1 MLAPW
6 KKSYDQP
13 RQHSKKQ
20 GHYFANKGPSSQSY
34 DFSSSHVWMWELDHK
49 ESLASKNCCFW
60 TVVLEKTL
68 ESPLDCKEIQSVNS
82 KGNQTWIFIGRTDA
96 EAEVPILW
104 PPDAK
109 NWLIGKDLDAGKDGR
124 QEEKGMT
131 EDEMVGW
138 HHWLNGHEFEQAL
151 GVGDGWGSLACYSPW
166 GHKESETTERWI
178 EVNWWQY
185 RIRREKKKKCLP
197 LAVLFS
203 PAAWGLL
210 ASLLAAIN
218 TLTNTFHVLK
228 ARHWCNWF
236 GYVNSLCFQNR
247 PPHTWYSSYY

>member
-1 MLAPW
+1 ML
-6 KKSYDQP
+6 KLKLQYF
-13 RQHSKKQ
+13 
-20 GHYFANKGPSSQSY
+20 GHLMQ
-34 DFSSSHVWMWELDHK
+34 
-49 ESLASKNCCFW
+49 
-60 TVVLEKTL
+60 
-68 ESPLDCKEIQSVNS
+68 
-82 KGNQTWIFIGRTDA
+82 RTDSL
-96 EAEVPILW
+96 ED
-104 PPDAK
+104 PDA
-109 NWLIGKDLDAGKDGR
+109 WKDWG